1 MQFEKDNI
9 YHIYNQGNNCQPIFY
24 TNENYLF
31 FLKKIKTHISP
42 FASILAWCLMPNHF
56 HLMVRVNH
64 EFLWLNS
71 EGFAQSEALAMEQRQ
86 NSEPIP
92 LKQRTFNDSIGIM
105 LRSYTNAI
113 NKQEKRSGA
122 LFRKATK
129 AQCLNKIDGITPSF
143 YNTSQ
148 GALINIHNPD
158 EDYPNVC
165 FNYIHQN
172 PIKAKLVTNVEDWHY
187 SSYPDV
193 IGLRNG
199 TLIDREVINELG
211 LSASTARASL

>member
-9 YHIYNQGNNCQPIFY
+9 YHIYNQGNNRQPIFY
-24 TNENYLF
+24 TDENYLF

-56 HLMVRVNH
+56 HLMVRVKFVELPADAIVIGGATPSRTPNSTTT
-64 EFLWLNS
+64 LNK
-71 EGFAQSEALAMEQRQ
+71 E
-86 NSEPIP
+86 
-92 LKQRTFNDSIGIM
+92 IGI
-105 LRSYTNAI
+105 LLASYSRAI
-113 NKQEKRSGA
+113 QKQQNISGS
-122 LFRKATK
+122 LFRQKTK
-129 AQCLNKIDGITPSF
+129 AECLNKIDGITPSF
-143 YNTSQ
+143 YNTPQ
-148 GALINIHNPD
+148 GVLVNIHNPD

-172 PIKAKLVTNVEDWHY
+172 PMKAKLVTNIEDWQY

-199 TLIDREVINELG
+199 TLIDREVINELE
-211 LSASTARASL
+211 LSKI